1 MNYRCNIAV
10 VCLVGFL
17 FITNG
22 CNSSKV
28 GPPTKTSKV
37 TLDSFDKID
46 EGMTM
51 EQVIAILGDESRDTN
66 EIGAQSWALVGVQV
80 SQVAMFHDDS
90 AGDTRRIEIGFNDGK
105 VAVVIYRDGKVAKM
119 KPDVPADSFRLLVD
133 RLPPDILRVVVDV
146 GSPEG
151 MLMALGVGESMD
163 RLDGFGAATPQNTTT
178 FTVTGRLVDNTD
190 AEGQSLEI
198 VLQLL
203 GPKTTSTSTSKFA
216 IDDGKSIS
224 DVLAVIDRSRSAL
237 YKPGKPIVLGI
248 ITGSKDGKKRR
259 IILHVAEKVD
269 EPKESNTTQ

>member
-1 MNYRCNIAV
+1 MKNRSYTALVCVLGFV
-10 VCLVGFL
+10 VL
-17 FITNG
+17 TNG
-22 CNSSKV
+22 CGKQNS
-28 GPPTKTSKV
+28 GPPTPKSRI
-37 TLDSFDKID
+37 TLDSFNKID

-51 EQVIAILGDESRDTN
+51 EQVMSILGDGNSSAN
-66 EIGAQSWALVGVQV
+66 EKGAQRWTLVGVQV

-90 AGDTRRIEIGFNDGK
+90 AGDTRRLEIGFNDGK

-133 RLPPDILRVVVDV
+133 RLPSDILRVVVDV

-151 MLMALGVGESMD
+151 QLMALGVGESTD
-163 RLDGFGAATPQNTTT
+163 RLEGFGATTPQKTTT

-190 AEGQSLEI
+190 AEGQSLEV

-203 GPKTTSTSTSKFA
+203 GPQATSTSTSKFPV
-216 IDDGKSIS
+216 DDGKSIS
-224 DVLAVIDRSRSAL
+224 DVLAVVDRSAL

-259 IILHVAEKVD
+259 IILHVRDKQEAFD
-269 EPKESNTTQ
+269 EGQ